1 MLGPVTR
8 FSARRPIVVIGIW
21 AVLVLLSL
29 GLVDRLLDSA
39 TTTDFRLSGRY
50 ESEKASALLTERLRG
65 PRQLSELVVV
75 QSSSVTVDDPTFEGR
90 VESLAAEI
98 TALGSDVVTLAD
110 HFYVS
115 SNPVLVSRDRH
126 TTIMAFFM
134 SGTAQEATQAVGDV
148 IHIVEEADGVD
159 GFHVLIGGD
168 ASVAYESNELALHD
182 LERGERFGVPVALVI
197 LLVLLGAVVATLLP
211 LGLAVVAIILALG
224 AVAVIGQ
231 QFQLVFFVTLMVV
244 MIGLAVGIDYALL
257 ILSRFKEELARD
269 LPTREAVVRSAATA
283 GRTVVFSGA
292 TVVLAL
298 VGLLIT
304 PASFYQSLALGAIVV
319 VIFALCATL
328 TLLPAALSLLGPK
341 VDLLPVRFL
350 ARFALKSPDHS
361 KDGFWERVT
370 RMVMR
375 RPVISILVVAIPML
389 GLSYFYLDM
398 RTGLNDV
405 NTFPDGA
412 QTKEAFLLLEEKFS
426 VGRVSPAGIL
436 SPAEIVIDGD
446 VEDPAVASAIGEL
459 QRALFADP
467 NFPVPPT
474 KETNEAGDLAVL
486 TLPYPGQP
494 SSPEAAELMSVL
506 REDIIPAS
514 FEGVPAQVY
523 VGGLTAEVA
532 DFFGIVR
539 VYTPI
544 VFALVLGLSFLILMM
559 VFRSIVIPL
568 KAIIMNLLSVGATYG
583 LLVLVFQKGIGI
595 DLFGFQRAEV
605 IDAWMP
611 LFLFGVLFG
620 LSMDY
625 HVFLLSRIRER
636 YDETGDNTEA
646 VAYGLRST
654 AGIITGAA
662 LIMVVVFGAFATGRT
677 VINQLMG
684 FGLAVAVFL
693 DATLVRS
700 ILVPA
705 SMETLGK
712 RNWYL
717 PSWLDWLPDLRVEAE
732 EHPEGSHEDG
742 ATG

>member
-1 MLGPVTR
+1 M
-8 FSARRPIVVIGIW
+8 
-21 AVLVLLSL
+21 
-29 GLVDRLLDSA
+29 
-39 TTTDFRLSGRY
+39 
-50 ESEKASALLTERLRG
+50 
-65 PRQLSELVVV
+65 
-75 QSSSVTVDDPTFEGR
+75 
-90 VESLAAEI
+90 
-98 TALGSDVVTLAD
+98 
-110 HFYVS
+110 
-115 SNPVLVSRDRH
+115 LVSRDRQ

-134 SGTAQEATQAVGDV
+134 SGTSQEATQDVGDV
-148 IHIVEEADGVD
+148 IHIVEDADGMD
-159 GFHVLIGGD
+159 GFRVLIGGD
-168 ASVAYESNELALHD
+168 ASVAFESNELALHD

-211 LGLAVVAIILALG
+211 LGLAVVAIVLAMG

-257 ILSRFKEELARD
+257 ILSRFKEELARG

-328 TLLPAALSLLGPK
+328 TLLPATLSLLGPK
-341 VDLLPVRFL
+341 IDLLPLRFL
-350 ARFALKSPDHS
+350 ARFSLKSPDHS

-426 VGRVSPAGIL
+426 VGQVSPAGIL

-446 VEDPAVASAIGEL
+446 VEEPAVAGAIGRL
-459 QRALFADP
+459 QGALIADP

-474 KETNEAGDLAVL
+474 KETNAAGDLAVL

-568 KAIIMNLLSVGATYG
+568 KAIIMDLLSVGATYG
-583 LLVLVFQKGIGI
+583 LLVLVFQK
-595 DLFGFQRAEV
+595 
-605 IDAWMP
+605 
-611 LFLFGVLFG
+611 
-620 LSMDY
+620 
-625 HVFLLSRIRER
+625 
-636 YDETGDNTEA
+636 
-646 VAYGLRST
+646 
-654 AGIITGAA
+654 
-662 LIMVVVFGAFATGRT
+662 
-677 VINQLMG
+677 
-684 FGLAVAVFL
+684 
-693 DATLVRS
+693 
-700 ILVPA
+700 
-705 SMETLGK
+705 
-712 RNWYL
+712 
-717 PSWLDWLPDLRVEAE
+717 
-732 EHPEGSHEDG
+732 
-742 ATG
+742 